1 MTAAWPRAAAAPARE
16 TPTLVF
22 AHGWGFDAGFWD
34 AVRVRLRAWPQRAL
48 ERGYFDPGPPPDGAL
63 PEGPLVAIG
72 HSFGYL
78 HLLER
83 LAQRGTQPCAWVS
96 INGFA
101 RFGAGDDFPHG
112 VDPRLMRRMLSRL
125 EASPLAV
132 VDEFRRRCGAAPAA
146 GSPCLS
152 TLAHDLR
159 AMQTLDL
166 RDHVRVRAVPMLA
179 LAGTADPVVPV
190 RMAAQALPACGIDW
204 LRGGGHLLPLEAP
217 DWCAMRIAGFLTRHG
232 MAPAAVAGDR
242 TCAATHATGEAARRS
257 RQPRS
262 GGIGARFGAAA
273 GGYDRHAGVQ
283 REVASRLAA
292 RIARLDLPD
301 RPRILEIGCGTGLFT
316 RMLGEHFPEAE
327 WTITDVSPAMLE
339 QAHRSLRLGGV
350 SRYQV
355 MDGENP
361 RPAGGPGGFDLICS
375 SMALQW
381 FEDPASGL
389 ARLATFLAPAGH
401 LAVALPVD
409 GTFSEWRRAHETVGL
424 CPRMIHF
431 PRPEDLHMACGGMA
445 ARIDVERIVDEC
457 GGALAFLRGLKGVGA
472 TAPRAASRPLS
483 PPALRRVCAEF
494 DRAGGRCSYLIA
506 YGLWRRRGGHAHK
519 ETAS

>member
-1 MTAAWPRAAAAPARE
+1 
-16 TPTLVF
+16 
-22 AHGWGFDAGFWD
+22 
-34 AVRVRLRAWPQRAL
+34 
-48 ERGYFDPGPPPDGAL
+48 
-63 PEGPLVAIG
+63 
-72 HSFGYL
+72 L

-96 INGFA
+96 INGSA

-273 GGYDRHAGVQ
+273 GGYDRHAGV
-283 REVASRLAA
+283 
-292 RIARLDLPD
+292 
-301 RPRILEIGCGTGLFT
+301 
-316 RMLGEHFPEAE
+316 
-327 WTITDVSPAMLE
+327 
-339 QAHRSLRLGGV
+339 
-350 SRYQV
+350 
-355 MDGENP
+355 
-361 RPAGGPGGFDLICS
+361 
-375 SMALQW
+375 
-381 FEDPASGL
+381 
-389 ARLATFLAPAGH
+389 
-401 LAVALPVD
+401 
-409 GTFSEWRRAHETVGL
+409 
-424 CPRMIHF
+424 
-431 PRPEDLHMACGGMA
+431 
-445 ARIDVERIVDEC
+445 
-457 GGALAFLRGLKGVGA
+457 
-472 TAPRAASRPLS
+472 
-483 PPALRRVCAEF
+483 
-494 DRAGGRCSYLIA
+494 
-506 YGLWRRRGGHAHK
+506 
-519 ETAS
+519 

>member
-1 MTAAWPRAAAAPARE
+1 
-16 TPTLVF
+16 V
-22 AHGWGFDAGFWD
+22 
-34 AVRVRLRAWPQRAL
+34 
-48 ERGYFDPGPPPDGAL
+48 
-63 PEGPLVAIG
+63 
-72 HSFGYL
+72 
-78 HLLER
+78 
-83 LAQRGTQPCAWVS
+83 
-96 INGFA
+96 
-101 RFGAGDDFPHG
+101 
-112 VDPRLMRRMLSRL
+112 
-125 EASPLAV
+125 
-132 VDEFRRRCGAAPAA
+132 
-146 GSPCLS
+146 
-152 TLAHDLR
+152 
-159 AMQTLDL
+159 
-166 RDHVRVRAVPMLA
+166 
-179 LAGTADPVVPV
+179 AGTADPVVPV

-204 LRGGGHLLPLEAP
+204 LRDGGHLLPLEAP

-339 QAHRSLRLGGV
+339 QARRSLRLGGV

-361 RPAGGPGGFDLICS
+361 RPEGGPGGFDLICS

-381 FEDPASGL
+381 FEDPALGL

-424 CPRMIHF
+424 RPRMIRF
-431 PRPEDLHMACGGMA
+431 PRPEDLAHWRAGAWRRGSTWSALSMSVA
-445 ARIDVERIVDEC
+445 ARWPFCADSKGWARQPPGRRPDPCPRRPCAVSAPNSIV
-457 GGALAFLRGLKGVGA
+457 
-472 TAPRAASRPLS
+472 
-483 PPALRRVCAEF
+483 PADAV
-494 DRAGGRCSYLIA
+494 LI
-506 YGLWRRRGGHAHK
+506 
-519 ETAS
+519 